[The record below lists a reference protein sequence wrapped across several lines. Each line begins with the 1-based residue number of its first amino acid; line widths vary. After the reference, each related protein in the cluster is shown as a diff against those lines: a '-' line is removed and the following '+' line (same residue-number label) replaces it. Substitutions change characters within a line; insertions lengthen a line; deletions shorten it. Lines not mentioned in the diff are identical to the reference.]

1 MLFNK
6 YKKCKT
12 SLNWDNYRRQ
22 RNLVTKIKKQS
33 MRVYFYERCA
43 GGPKSKDFWPTIKPF
58 LSKKGSDGGNEVIL
72 CENEKIVSDQREVCN
87 IFNNYFVNVA
97 KDIGND
103 TSQIN
108 QDFSNH
114 PSIEKIL
121 ENNPLE
127 NPEDQFS
134 FEPTTETYVHKVIS
148 NLNIKKSTG
157 VDNISAK
164 ILKSCVSTVSGT
176 ISNLINTTYK
186 QGKFPAGLKQAQVLP
201 LYKKKDPLNKENFRP
216 VSLLPIISKIYER
229 SMHDQLSEHLNS
241 SFNPFLAAFRKGFGC
256 QSTLLRLLEDWRKA
270 LDNQECVAAILMDLS
285 KAFDCLPHG
294 LLIAKLKAYGLSERA
309 VKLLDSYLSDRSQ
322 QIRLGA
328 HTSSWEKLF
337 KGVPQGSILGPLLF
351 NVFINDIFYFIVQ
364 CILYNYADDNTL
376 SYIHKDLLHLKS
388 VLEQESLLLIQW
400 FDKNFMKANPDKF
413 QAICI
418 GKKSH
423 DNIDSFQVGQTNI
436 KCDDNVTLLGINL
449 DYMLKFDTH
458 VSEICKKASQQ
469 LAVFK
474 RLGRFLTKQ
483 GKLIIY
489 NSFIASNFS
498 YCPLAWHFCSV
509 SSTNKLEKVQERAL
523 RFINNDYSS
532 SINDLLKST
541 NTQPLHVRRLKQMAC
556 EVFKIVNKLSPEY
569 INDLVNIKP
578 STYNFRAERLAEVPR
593 VNTTRYGLRSF
604 RSEAARVWNSLPNEL
619 RVAESYPQ
627 FRRMIRG
634 WDGLGCK
641 CPLCST

>member
-1 MLFNK
+1 M
-6 YKKCKT
+6 
-12 SLNWDNYRRQ
+12 
-22 RNLVTKIKKQS
+22 
-33 MRVYFYERCA
+33 
-43 GGPKSKDFWPTIKPF
+43 
-58 LSKKGSDGGNEVIL
+58 
-72 CENEKIVSDQREVCN
+72 
-87 IFNNYFVNVA
+87 
-97 KDIGND
+97 
-103 TSQIN
+103 
-108 QDFSNH
+108 
-114 PSIEKIL
+114 
-121 ENNPLE
+121 
-127 NPEDQFS
+127 
-134 FEPTTETYVHKVIS
+134 
-148 NLNIKKSTG
+148 
-157 VDNISAK
+157 
-164 ILKSCVSTVSGT
+164 
-176 ISNLINTTYK
+176 
-186 QGKFPAGLKQAQVLP
+186 
-201 LYKKKDPLNKENFRP
+201 
-216 VSLLPIISKIYER
+216 
-229 SMHDQLSEHLNS
+229 
-241 SFNPFLAAFRKGFGC
+241 
-256 QSTLLRLLEDWRKA
+256 
-270 LDNQECVAAILMDLS
+270 
-285 KAFDCLPHG
+285 
-294 LLIAKLKAYGLSERA
+294 IAKLKAYGLSEGA

-322 QIRLGA
+322 QIRLGP

-376 SYIHKDLLHLKS
+376 SFIHKDLLYLKS
-388 VLEQESLLLIQW
+388 VLEQESLFLISW
-400 FDKNFMKANPDKF
+400 FDKNFMKANPEKF

-423 DNIDSFQVGQTNI
+423 ENIDSFQVGQTNI

-449 DYMLKFDTH
+449 DYMLKFDDH

-469 LAVFK
+469 LAVLK

-483 GKLIIY
+483 GKLVIY

-523 RFINNDYSS
+523 RFVNNDYSS
-532 SINDLLKST
+532 SISDLLKST

-569 INDLVNIKP
+569 INDLVKIKP
-578 STYNFRAERLAEVPR
+578 STYNFRAEKQAEIPS

-627 FRRMIRG
+627 FRRLIRG
-634 WDGLGCK
+634 WDSLGCK